1 MSTQIQGL
9 YKEFIFYFFG
19 YNFSKERDFLWKNII
34 LRKKFFKLTDK
45 YPILDENGNEVYFF
59 DQDFKF
65 VGYKAKLKD
74 MEGNI
79 LFDIS
84 KKVLSFLQTYYVD
97 FYDGSHM
104 EINQK
109 LSFLKRKVNAFYEG
123 KELNLRGNYLDHDF
137 EVYFKNNLIAEMNK
151 KFFAFTDQY
160 ELTVYDE
167 NFTLLLIA
175 LCLCINEMKNRDDA
189 AASSN

>member
-1 MSTQIQGL
+1 MKK
-9 YKEFIFYFFG
+9 YYFKE
-19 YNFSKERDFLWKNII
+19 
-34 LRKKFFKLTDK
+34 KFFKLTDK
-45 YPILDENGNEVYFF
+45 YPILDENGNEAYYF

-74 MEGNI
+74 MEGKV
-79 LFDIS
+79 LFNIS
-84 KKVLSFLQTYYVD
+84 KKILSFLQTYYVD

-109 LSFLKRKVNAFYEG
+109 LSFLKRKVSAFYKG
-123 KELNLRGNYLDHDF
+123 KELTLKGNYLDHDF

-151 KFFAFTDQY
+151 KFFTFTDQY

-167 NFTLLLIA
+167 SLSLVLIA

-189 AASSN
+189 AANASN

>member
-1 MSTQIQGL
+1 MKK
-9 YKEFIFYFFG
+9 YYFKE
-19 YNFSKERDFLWKNII
+19 
-34 LRKKFFKLTDK
+34 KFFKLTDK
-45 YPILDENGNEVYFF
+45 YPILDKNGNEAYFF

-65 VGYKAKLKD
+65 VGYQAKLKD
-74 MEGNI
+74 MDGNV

-137 EVYFKNNLIAEMNK
+137 EVYFKNDLIAEMNK

-167 NFTLLLIA
+167 DFTLVLIG

>member
-1 MSTQIQGL
+1 MKK
-9 YKEFIFYFFG
+9 YYFKE
-19 YNFSKERDFLWKNII
+19 
-34 LRKKFFKLTDK
+34 KFFKLTDK

-74 MEGNI
+74 MEGNV

-123 KELNLRGNYLDHDF
+123 KELNLKGNYLDHDF

>member
-1 MSTQIQGL
+1 MKK
-9 YKEFIFYFFG
+9 YYFKE
-19 YNFSKERDFLWKNII
+19 
-34 LRKKFFKLTDK
+34 KFFKLTDK

-74 MEGNI
+74 MDGNI

-123 KELNLRGNYLDHDF
+123 KEINLRGNYLDHDF

-167 NFTLLLIA
+167 DFTLLLIA

>member
-1 MSTQIQGL
+1 MKK
-9 YKEFIFYFFG
+9 YYFKE
-19 YNFSKERDFLWKNII
+19 
-34 LRKKFFKLTDK
+34 KFFKITDK
-45 YPILDENGNEVYFF
+45 YPILDENGNEAYFF

-65 VGYKAKLKD
+65 VGYKARLKD
-74 MEGNI
+74 MEGKV
-79 LFDIS
+79 LFNIS
-84 KKVLSFLQTYYVD
+84 KKILSFLQTYYVD

-109 LSFLKRKVNAFYEG
+109 LSFLKRKVSAFYQG
-123 KELNLRGNYLDHDF
+123 KELTLKGNYLDHDF

-151 KFFAFTDQY
+151 KFFTFTDQY

-167 NFTLLLIA
+167 SLSLVLIA

-189 AASSN
+189 AANASN

>member
-1 MSTQIQGL
+1 MKK
-9 YKEFIFYFFG
+9 YYFKE
-19 YNFSKERDFLWKNII
+19 
-34 LRKKFFKLTDK
+34 KFFKLTDK

-74 MEGNI
+74 MDGNT

-84 KKVLSFLQTYYVD
+84 KKVFSFLQTYYVD

-123 KELNLRGNYLDHDF
+123 KELNLKGNYLDHDF

>member
-1 MSTQIQGL
+1 MKK
-9 YKEFIFYFFG
+9 YYFKE
-19 YNFSKERDFLWKNII
+19 
-34 LRKKFFKLTDK
+34 KFFKLTDK
-45 YPILDENGNEVYFF
+45 YPILDENGNEAYFF

-74 MEGNI
+74 MDGHI

-167 NFTLLLIA
+167 DFTLVLIA

>member
-1 MSTQIQGL
+1 MKK
-9 YKEFIFYFFG
+9 YYFKE
-19 YNFSKERDFLWKNII
+19 
-34 LRKKFFKLTDK
+34 KFFKLTDK
-45 YPILDENGNEVYFF
+45 YPIFDENGNEVYFF

-74 MEGNI
+74 MDGNI

-123 KELNLRGNYLDHDF
+123 KELNLKGNYLDHDF

-167 NFTLLLIA
+167 DFTLLLIA

>member
-1 MSTQIQGL
+1 MKK
-9 YKEFIFYFFG
+9 YYFKE
-19 YNFSKERDFLWKNII
+19 
-34 LRKKFFKLTDK
+34 KFFKLTDK

-74 MEGNI
+74 MDGNI

-123 KELNLRGNYLDHDF
+123 KELNLKGNYLDHDF

-167 NFTLLLIA
+167 DFTLLLIA
-175 LCLCINEMKNRDDA
+175 LCLCINEMKNRDDT

>member
-1 MSTQIQGL
+1 MKK
-9 YKEFIFYFFG
+9 YYFKE
-19 YNFSKERDFLWKNII
+19 
-34 LRKKFFKLTDK
+34 KFFKLTDK
-45 YPILDENGNEVYFF
+45 YPILDENGNEAYFF

-74 MEGNI
+74 MDGNV

-167 NFTLLLIA
+167 DFTLLLIA

>member
-1 MSTQIQGL
+1 MKK
-9 YKEFIFYFFG
+9 YYFKE
-19 YNFSKERDFLWKNII
+19 
-34 LRKKFFKLTDK
+34 KFFKLTDK
-45 YPILDENGNEVYFF
+45 YPILDENGNEAYFF

-74 MEGNI
+74 MDGNI
-79 LFDIS
+79 LFDLS

-123 KELNLRGNYLDHDF
+123 KELNLRGNYIDHDF

-167 NFTLLLIA
+167 DFTLLLIA

>member
-1 MSTQIQGL
+1 MKK
-9 YKEFIFYFFG
+9 YYFKE
-19 YNFSKERDFLWKNII
+19 
-34 LRKKFFKLTDK
+34 KFFKITDK

-74 MEGNI
+74 MDGNI

-84 KKVLSFLQTYYVD
+84 KKILSFLQTYYVD

-109 LSFLKRKVNAFYEG
+109 LSFLKRKVSAFYQG
-123 KELNLRGNYLDHDF
+123 KELTLKGNYLDHDF

-151 KFFAFTDQY
+151 KFFTFTDQY

-167 NFTLLLIA
+167 SLSLVLIA

-189 AASSN
+189 AANASN

>member
-1 MSTQIQGL
+1 MKK
-9 YKEFIFYFFG
+9 YYFKE
-19 YNFSKERDFLWKNII
+19 
-34 LRKKFFKLTDK
+34 KFFKLTDK

-65 VGYKAKLKD
+65 IGYKAKLKD
-74 MEGNI
+74 MDGNI

-123 KELNLRGNYLDHDF
+123 KELNLKGNYLDHDF

-167 NFTLLLIA
+167 DFTLLLIA

-189 AASSN
+189 AANASN

>member
-1 MSTQIQGL
+1 MKK
-9 YKEFIFYFFG
+9 YYFKE
-19 YNFSKERDFLWKNII
+19 
-34 LRKKFFKLTDK
+34 KFFKITDK
-45 YPILDENGNEVYFF
+45 YPILDEKGNEVYFF

-74 MEGNI
+74 MDGNI

-84 KKVLSFLQTYYVD
+84 KKILSFLQTYYVD

-109 LSFLKRKVNAFYEG
+109 LSFLKRKVSAFYQG
-123 KELNLRGNYLDHDF
+123 KELTLKGNYLDHDF

-151 KFFAFTDQY
+151 KFFTFTDQY

-167 NFTLLLIA
+167 SLSLVLIA

-189 AASSN
+189 AANASN

>member
-1 MSTQIQGL
+1 MKK
-9 YKEFIFYFFG
+9 YYFKE
-19 YNFSKERDFLWKNII
+19 
-34 LRKKFFKLTDK
+34 KFFKLTDK
-45 YPILDENGNEVYFF
+45 YPILDENGNEAYFF

-74 MEGNI
+74 MDGNI

-84 KKVLSFLQTYYVD
+84 KKILSFLQTYYVD

-109 LSFLKRKVNAFYEG
+109 LSFLKRKVSAFYQG
-123 KELNLRGNYLDHDF
+123 KELNLKGNYLDHDF
-137 EVYFKNNLIAEMNK
+137 EVYFKNDLIAEMNK

-175 LCLCINEMKNRDDA
+175 LCLCINEMKDRDDA
-189 AASSN
+189 AAASSN

>member
-1 MSTQIQGL
+1 MKK
-9 YKEFIFYFFG
+9 YYFKE
-19 YNFSKERDFLWKNII
+19 
-34 LRKKFFKLTDK
+34 KFFKLTDK
-45 YPILDENGNEVYFF
+45 YPILDENGNEAYYF

-74 MEGNI
+74 MEGKV
-79 LFDIS
+79 LFYIS
-84 KKVLSFLQTYYVD
+84 KKILSFLQTYYVD

-109 LSFLKRKVNAFYEG
+109 LSFLKRKVSAFYKG
-123 KELNLRGNYLDHDF
+123 KELTLKGNYLDHDF

-151 KFFAFTDQY
+151 KFFTFTDQY

-167 NFTLLLIA
+167 SLSLVLIA

-189 AASSN
+189 AANASN

>member
-1 MSTQIQGL
+1 MKK
-9 YKEFIFYFFG
+9 YYFKE
-19 YNFSKERDFLWKNII
+19 
-34 LRKKFFKLTDK
+34 KFFKLTDK
-45 YPILDENGNEVYFF
+45 YPILGENGNEVYFF

-74 MEGNI
+74 MEGNV

-123 KELNLRGNYLDHDF
+123 KELNLRGNYIDHDF

-167 NFTLLLIA
+167 DFTLLLIA

>member
-1 MSTQIQGL
+1 MKK
-9 YKEFIFYFFG
+9 YYFKE
-19 YNFSKERDFLWKNII
+19 
-34 LRKKFFKLTDK
+34 KFFKLTDK

-74 MEGNI
+74 MEGNV

-109 LSFLKRKVNAFYEG
+109 LSFLKRKVNAFYEE
-123 KELNLRGNYLDHDF
+123 KELNLKGNYLDHDF

>member
-1 MSTQIQGL
+1 MKK
-9 YKEFIFYFFG
+9 YYFKE
-19 YNFSKERDFLWKNII
+19 
-34 LRKKFFKLTDK
+34 KFFKITDK
-45 YPILDENGNEVYFF
+45 YPILDENGDEAYYF

-74 MEGNI
+74 MDGNI

-109 LSFLKRKVNAFYEG
+109 LSFLKRKVSAFYQG
-123 KELNLRGNYLDHDF
+123 KELNLKGNYLDHDF
-137 EVYFKNNLIAEMNK
+137 EVYFKNDLIAEMNK

-167 NFTLLLIA
+167 DFTLLLIA

-189 AASSN
+189 AANASN

>member
-1 MSTQIQGL
+1 MKK
-9 YKEFIFYFFG
+9 YYFKE
-19 YNFSKERDFLWKNII
+19 
-34 LRKKFFKLTDK
+34 KFFKLTDK

-74 MEGNI
+74 MDGNI

-97 FYDGSHM
+97 FNDGSHM

-151 KFFAFTDQY
+151 KFFALTDQY

-167 NFTLLLIA
+167 DFTLVLIA

>member
-1 MSTQIQGL
+1 MKK
-9 YKEFIFYFFG
+9 YYFKE
-19 YNFSKERDFLWKNII
+19 
-34 LRKKFFKLTDK
+34 KFFKITDK
-45 YPILDENGNEVYFF
+45 YPILDENCNEVYFF

-74 MEGNI
+74 MDGNI

-109 LSFLKRKVNAFYEG
+109 LSFLKRKVIASYQG
-123 KELNLRGNYLDHDF
+123 KELNLKGNYLDHDF

-167 NFTLLLIA
+167 NYSLVLIA

>member
-1 MSTQIQGL
+1 MKK
-9 YKEFIFYFFG
+9 YYFKE
-19 YNFSKERDFLWKNII
+19 
-34 LRKKFFKLTDK
+34 KFFKITDK

-74 MEGNI
+74 MDGNV

-109 LSFLKRKVNAFYEG
+109 LSFLKRKVYIFYEG

-137 EVYFKNNLIAEMNK
+137 EVYFKNDLIAEMNK

-189 AASSN
+189 ASSN

>member
-1 MSTQIQGL
+1 MKK
-9 YKEFIFYFFG
+9 YYFKE
-19 YNFSKERDFLWKNII
+19 
-34 LRKKFFKLTDK
+34 KFFKLTDK

-74 MEGNI
+74 MEGKV
-79 LFDIS
+79 LFNIS
-84 KKVLSFLQTYYVD
+84 KKILSFLQTYYVD

-109 LSFLKRKVNAFYEG
+109 LSFLKRKVSAFYQG
-123 KELNLRGNYLDHDF
+123 KELTLKGNYLDHDF

-151 KFFAFTDQY
+151 KFFTFTDQY

-167 NFTLLLIA
+167 SLSLVLIA

-189 AASSN
+189 AANASN

>member
-1 MSTQIQGL
+1 MKK
-9 YKEFIFYFFG
+9 YYFKE
-19 YNFSKERDFLWKNII
+19 
-34 LRKKFFKLTDK
+34 KFFKLTDK

-74 MEGNI
+74 MDGNI

-123 KELNLRGNYLDHDF
+123 KELNLKGNYLDHDF

-167 NFTLLLIA
+167 DFTLLLIA

>member
-1 MSTQIQGL
+1 MKK
-9 YKEFIFYFFG
+9 YYFKE
-19 YNFSKERDFLWKNII
+19 
-34 LRKKFFKLTDK
+34 KFFKLTDK

-74 MEGNI
+74 MDGNI

-109 LSFLKRKVNAFYEG
+109 LSFLKRKVSAFYQG
-123 KELNLRGNYLDHDF
+123 KELTLKGNYLDHNF

-151 KFFAFTDQY
+151 KFFTFTDQY

-167 NFTLLLIA
+167 SLSLVLIA

-189 AASSN
+189 AANASN

>member
-1 MSTQIQGL
+1 MKK
-9 YKEFIFYFFG
+9 YYFKE
-19 YNFSKERDFLWKNII
+19 
-34 LRKKFFKLTDK
+34 KFFKLTDK

-74 MEGNI
+74 MEGNV

-167 NFTLLLIA
+167 DFTLLLIA

-189 AASSN
+189 AVSSN

>member
-1 MSTQIQGL
+1 MKK
-9 YKEFIFYFFG
+9 YYFKE
-19 YNFSKERDFLWKNII
+19 
-34 LRKKFFKLTDK
+34 KFFKLTDK
-45 YPILDENGNEVYFF
+45 YPILDENGNEAYYF

-74 MEGNI
+74 MDGNI

-84 KKVLSFLQTYYVD
+84 KKVFSFLQTYYVD
-97 FYDGSHM
+97 FYDESHM

-109 LSFLKRKVNAFYEG
+109 LSFLKRKVSAFYQG
-123 KELNLRGNYLDHDF
+123 KELTLKGNYLDHDF
-137 EVYFKNNLIAEMNK
+137 EVYFKNNLIAEMNN
-151 KFFAFTDQY
+151 KFFTFTDQY

-167 NFTLLLIA
+167 SLSLVLIA

-189 AASSN
+189 AANASN

>member
-1 MSTQIQGL
+1 MKK
-9 YKEFIFYFFG
+9 YYFKE
-19 YNFSKERDFLWKNII
+19 
-34 LRKKFFKLTDK
+34 KFFKLTDK

-74 MEGNI
+74 MEGNV

-123 KELNLRGNYLDHDF
+123 KELNLKGNYLDHDF

-167 NFTLLLIA
+167 DFTLLLIA

>member
-1 MSTQIQGL
+1 MKK
-9 YKEFIFYFFG
+9 YYFKE
-19 YNFSKERDFLWKNII
+19 
-34 LRKKFFKLTDK
+34 KFFKLTDK
-45 YPILDENGNEVYFF
+45 YPILDENGNEAYFF

-65 VGYKAKLKD
+65 VGYQAKLKD
-74 MEGNI
+74 MEGNV

-84 KKVLSFLQTYYVD
+84 KKILSFLQTYYVD

-137 EVYFKNNLIAEMNK
+137 EVYFKNDLIAEMNK

-167 NFTLLLIA
+167 DFTLVLIA